1 MKTSKKLALLSLLTI
16 LTNTNSHAAL
26 DWDAA
31 KDFGSSVLDSIYE
44 TAGKAKE
51 PAKSAAN
58 SVWSS
63 ACEHKKITASIA
75 GIIVLY
81 PIIKIILLKREIAEK
96 DRLIARLSAKNE
108 KLRG

>member
-1 MKTSKKLALLSLLTI
+1 MKTSKKLVLMSLSIVFST
-16 LTNTNSHAAL
+16 TNLFAAL

-31 KDFGSSVLDSIYE
+31 KDFGSSALDSIYE

-58 SVWSS
+58 SVWTS

-75 GIIVLY
+75 GIVVMY
-81 PIIKIILLKREIAEK
+81 SIIKIFRLKREISEK

-108 KLRG
+108 RLRG